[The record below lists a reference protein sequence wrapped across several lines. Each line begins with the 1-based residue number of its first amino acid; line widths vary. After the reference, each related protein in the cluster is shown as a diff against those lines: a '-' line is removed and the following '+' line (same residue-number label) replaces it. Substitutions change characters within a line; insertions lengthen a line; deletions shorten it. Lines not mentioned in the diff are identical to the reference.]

1 MTQAGKSFHNVVEG
15 LRHRAARPAVF
26 GVVLMAVALSACTEA
41 SERVDAI
48 AREGAKG
55 VVTETIATRFPQVP
69 KQLITPFTDCIIDN
83 ADALEIRVF
92 AKSAV
97 IGVDDTTVATVRT
110 VLERPETVRC
120 LSQNSLGLTGTLG

>member
-15 LRHRAARPAVF
+15 LRNRAARPAVF
-26 GVVLMAVALSACTEA
+26 GVMLMAVGLSACTEA

>member
-1 MTQAGKSFHNVVEG
+1 MTRAGTTFHNIVEG
-15 LRHRAARPAVF
+15 LRHRAACPAVF
-26 GVVLMAVALSACTEA
+26 GVVLMAVGLSACTEA
-41 SERVDAI
+41 SQRVDAI
-48 AREGAKG
+48 GREGAKG

-83 ADALEIRVF
+83 SDAAEIRVF

-110 VLERPETVRC
+110 VLARPETVRC